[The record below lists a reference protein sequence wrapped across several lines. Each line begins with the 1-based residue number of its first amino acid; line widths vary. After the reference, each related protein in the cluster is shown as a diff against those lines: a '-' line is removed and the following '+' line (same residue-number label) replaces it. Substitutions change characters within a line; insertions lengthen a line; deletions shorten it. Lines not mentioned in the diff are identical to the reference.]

1 MIGVMRCTT
10 LCTASSYDLH
20 RLQPFLTTMGLTQA
34 YRDVLHLQVPKG
46 KTVRGDIFFFD
57 FGTIVCW
64 GLTHDEERE
73 ILPLIK
79 KFEKEPHTNTEID
92 DYTYTYGTQMKIDED
107 QIYLPNKNIM
117 TKLAISYGF
126 AQSTKLSTFEELIDK
141 TIQNTKPLPIDLA
154 RRGKI
159 RLSRREISRKIGEI
173 YIERTSINLHSEILD
188 IPEFFWEHP
197 KLETYYLRTSHY
209 LDINGRTE
217 ILNKR
222 LGVLHE
228 LFEILT
234 NELDHQ
240 HSSRLEW
247 TIIIL
252 ILIEV
257 FIALFHD
264 IFHII

>member
-1 MIGVMRCTT
+1 MRCTT
-10 LCTASSYDLH
+10 FCTASAYDLP
-20 RLQPFLTTMGLTQA
+20 RLQQFLSSTSLTQT
-34 YRDVLHLQVPKG
+34 YRDALHVQVK
-46 KTVRGDIFFFD
+46 KDKAAHGDIFFFD
-57 FGTIVCW
+57 FGATVCW
-64 GLTHDEERE
+64 SLSHEEERE
-73 ILPLIK
+73 IIAMLK
-79 KFEKEPHTNTEID
+79 KFEKEGHKKPEID
-92 DYTYTYGTQMKIDED
+92 AYTYIYGALMKIEED
-107 QIYLPNKNIM
+107 QIYLHNKNIM

-126 AQSTKLSTFEELIDK
+126 AQSAKLTIFEDLIET
-141 TIQNTKPLPIDLA
+141 TIENTKQLPKDLA
-154 RRGKI
+154 TRGRI
-159 RLSRREISRKIGEI
+159 RLSRRDISRKIGEI
-173 YIERTSINLHSEILD
+173 YIERTSINLHTEILD

-197 KLETYYLRTSHY
+197 KLETYYRRTSHY
-209 LDINGRTE
+209 LDINGRTD

-228 LFEILT
+228 LFEILS

-264 IFHII
+264 IFNVI